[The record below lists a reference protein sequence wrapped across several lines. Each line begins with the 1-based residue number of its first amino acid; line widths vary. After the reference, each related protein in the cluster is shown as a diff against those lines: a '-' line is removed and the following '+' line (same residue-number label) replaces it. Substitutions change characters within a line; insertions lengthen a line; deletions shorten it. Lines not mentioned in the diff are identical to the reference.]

1 MLIRLTNKKAL
12 KLLYDMEELNLIEV
26 LNKSSEPSK
35 SKLSEKY
42 KGVFSKE
49 DAVSFNQHTQ
59 NMRNEWNGDRLSFS

>member
-1 MLIRLTNKKAL
+1 
-12 KLLYDMEELNLIEV
+12 MEELKLIEV
-26 LNKSSEPSK
+26 LNKSTVPSK

-59 NMRNEWNGDRLSFS
+59 NMRNEWNNIS